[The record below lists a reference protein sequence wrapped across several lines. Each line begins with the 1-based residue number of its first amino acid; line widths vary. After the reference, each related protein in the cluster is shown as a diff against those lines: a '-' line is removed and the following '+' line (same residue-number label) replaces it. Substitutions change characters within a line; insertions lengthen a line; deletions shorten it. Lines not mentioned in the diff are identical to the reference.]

1 LDEPM
6 AALDIACKQKISE
19 YINKHKQNGGIVLI
33 ATHDVI
39 ELELC
44 DEWYIIK
51 DGVLE
56 KFQYTGN
63 IEELVK
69 SL

>member
-1 LDEPM
+1 M

-19 YINKHKQNGGIVLI
+19 YINKHKQDGGIVLI

-63 IEELVK
+63 VEELVK
-69 SL
+69 NL

>member
-1 LDEPM
+1 MVIPL
-6 AALDIACKQKISE
+6 
-19 YINKHKQNGGIVLI
+19 

-51 DGVLE
+51 EGVLQRFE
-56 KFQYTGN
+56 YTGN